1 MPEMT
6 LLGWFHTVLG
16 VLALIIAFYTLI
28 KYKIISLVQFSGKL
42 YLLLTVIV
50 AASALGIYNQGGSGV
65 AHMLAVLTLAALAGG
80 VIMEKVKLQEEVL
93 KDKNQ
98 DLVLQLRVL
107 RVVKCL
113 CIEGC
118 LKEDLIQ

>member
-1 MPEMT
+1 MT
-6 LLGWFHTVLG
+6 TLNN
-16 VLALIIAFYTLI
+16 LIRVNN
-28 KYKIISLVQFSGKL
+28 KK
-42 YLLLTVIV
+42 
-50 AASALGIYNQGGSGV
+50 
-65 AHMLAVLTLAALAGG
+65 
-80 VIMEKVKLQEEVL
+80 KLQEEVL

-98 DLVLQLRVL
+98 DQVLQLRVL